1 MFQTLKNAW
10 RVPDLRSKMIFTLVV
25 LVIFRLGC
33 MIPVPFIDSE
43 GLAAMFG
50 TSGAYADSVLAYFNV
65 LSGEAFSQATIFA
78 LNVSPYITSSII
90 IQLLTVAIPAL
101 EKLSKAGPEGQKKIQ
116 SITRYA
122 SIAIGFVLAIG
133 IYSMIAAQGAA
144 TGLATAQKAV
154 VLISLVVGSTFCMWL
169 GDQITQKGFGN
180 GVSIL
185 IFVNIVSQLP
195 TTLMSLFTLK
205 DAGKI
210 SIIEI
215 GLFLIGALAL
225 LAVAIYFSLAERRV
239 PIQYAGKAVGAKVMK
254 GQSTHIPLSLIGS
267 AVIAIIFAMS
277 VMMFPETIANFFP
290 GKGWSKW
297 ILTSPYSIFNKTT
310 WMYPVCYAV
319 LTVFFTWFYTQITF
333 KPDEMAEN
341 LHKSAGFVPGIR
353 PGEATEKYFERVLT
367 KVSLIGG
374 LFAALLAVTPILIS
388 NYTSLEGIQF
398 GGTSVLILIGVGL
411 DFSRQLDSQLTM
423 RHYQGFLK

>member
-1 MFQTLKNAW
+1 MLSTLRNAW
-10 RVPDLRSKMIFTLVV
+10 KVPELKKKFLWTMFLVA
-25 LVIFRLGC
+25 IFRIG
-33 MIPVPFIDSE
+33 IHITVPGIDTSS
-43 GLAAMFG
+43 LNTAA
-50 TSGAYADSVLAYFNV
+50 TSGGLLGFYNLISGGA
-65 LSGEAFSQATIFA
+65 LSKFSIFA
-78 LNVSPYITSSII
+78 LSVSPYINASII
-90 IQLLTVAIPAL
+90 MQLLTIAIPSL
-101 EKLSKAGPEGQKKIQ
+101 EQLSKEGEEGRKKIQ

-133 IYSMIAAQGAA
+133 IYSMIAA
-144 TGLATAQKAV
+144 TGVAYGLNTAEKAI

-195 TTLMSLFTLK
+195 NTLMSLFTLK
-205 DAGKI
+205 EANEI
-210 SIIEI
+210 TIIEI
-215 GLFLIGALAL
+215 ALFLIGAIAL
-225 LAVAIYFSLAERRV
+225 LALTIYFSLAERRV

-277 VMMFPETIANFFP
+277 VMMFPETVANFFP
-290 GKGWSKW
+290 TKGWAIW
-297 ILTSPYSIFNKTT
+297 ITSNKYSIFNKDT
-310 WMYPVCYAV
+310 WMYPVFYSV
-319 LTVFFTWFYTQITF
+319 FTVFFTWFYTQITF

-341 LHKSAGFVPGIR
+341 LHKSAGFVPGVR
-353 PGEATEKYFERVLT
+353 PGEATEKYFERLLT

-374 LFAALLAVTPILIS
+374 VFAALLAITPILIS
-388 NYTSLEGIQF
+388 NYTDLQGIQF
-398 GGTSVLILIGVGL
+398 GGTSLLILIGVGL
-411 DFSRQLDSQLTM
+411 DFSRQLDSQLVM

>member
-1 MFQTLKNAW
+1 MLSTLRNAW
-10 RVPDLRSKMIFTLVV
+10 KVLELKKKFLWTIFLVA
-25 LVIFRLGC
+25 IFRIGIH
-33 MIPVPFIDSE
+33 IPVPGIDTSY
-43 GLAAMFG
+43 LDTTA
-50 TSGAYADSVLAYFNV
+50 TSGGLLGFYNLI
-65 LSGEAFSQATIFA
+65 SGGALKKFSIFA
-78 LNVSPYITSSII
+78 LSVSPYINASII
-90 IQLLTVAIPAL
+90 MQLLTIAIPSL
-101 EKLSKAGPEGQKKIQ
+101 EQLSKEGEEGRKKIQ

-133 IYSMIAAQGAA
+133 IYSMIAATGAA
-144 TGLATAQKAV
+144 YGLNTAEKAI

-195 TTLMSLFTLK
+195 NTLMSLFTLK
-205 DAGKI
+205 EANEI
-210 SIIEI
+210 TIIEI
-215 GLFLIGALAL
+215 ALFLIGAIAL
-225 LAVAIYFSLAERRV
+225 LALTIYFSLAERRV

-290 GKGWSKW
+290 TKGWAIW
-297 ILTSPYSIFNKTT
+297 ITSNKYSIFNKDT
-310 WMYPVCYAV
+310 WMYPVFYSV
-319 LTVFFTWFYTQITF
+319 FTVFFTWFYTQITF

-341 LHKSAGFVPGIR
+341 LHKSAGFVPGVR
-353 PGEATEKYFERVLT
+353 PGEATEKYFERLLT

-374 LFAALLAVTPILIS
+374 GFAALLAITPILIS
-388 NYTSLEGIQF
+388 NYTDLQGIQF
-398 GGTSVLILIGVGL
+398 GGTSLLILIGVSL
-411 DFSRQLDSQLTM
+411 DFSRQLDSQLVM

>member
-1 MFQTLKNAW
+1 MLSTLRNAW
-10 RVPDLRSKMIFTLVV
+10 KVPELRKRFLWTIFLVA
-25 LVIFRLGC
+25 IFRIGIH
-33 MIPVPFIDSE
+33 IPVPGIDTSYLSSMTNSD
-43 GLAAMFG
+43 GLLGFYNLI
-50 TSGAYADSVLAYFNV
+50 SGGA
-65 LSGEAFSQATIFA
+65 LSKFSIFA
-78 LNVSPYITSSII
+78 LSVSPYINASII
-90 IQLLTVAIPAL
+90 VQLLTIAIPSL
-101 EKLSKAGPEGQKKIQ
+101 EQLSKEGEEGRKKIQ

-144 TGLATAQKAV
+144 SGLGTAEKTV

-205 DAGKI
+205 EAGEI

-215 GLFLIGALAL
+215 VLFLIGALAL
-225 LAVAIYFSLAERRV
+225 LAVTIYFSLAERRV

-290 GKGWSKW
+290 TKGWSKW
-297 ILTSPYSIFNKTT
+297 ILTNPYSIFNKSTC
-310 WMYPVCYAV
+310 MYPVCYAV

-341 LHKSAGFVPGIR
+341 LHKSAGFVPGVR
-353 PGEATEKYFERVLT
+353 PGEATEKYFEKVLT

-374 LFAALLAVTPILIS
+374 IFAALLAVTPILIS
-388 NYTSLEGIQF
+388 NYTDLSGIQF
-398 GGTSVLILIGVGL
+398 GGTSLLILIGVGL
-411 DFSRQLDSQLTM
+411 DFSRQLDSQLVM

>member
-1 MFQTLKNAW
+1 MLSTLRNAW
-10 RVPDLRSKMIFTLVV
+10 KVLELKKKFLWTIFLVA
-25 LVIFRLGC
+25 IFRIGIH
-33 MIPVPFIDSE
+33 IPVPGIDTSY
-43 GLAAMFG
+43 LDTTA
-50 TSGAYADSVLAYFNV
+50 TSGGLLGFYNLI
-65 LSGEAFSQATIFA
+65 SGGALKKFSIFA
-78 LNVSPYITSSII
+78 LSVSPYINASII
-90 IQLLTVAIPAL
+90 MQLLTIAIPSL
-101 EKLSKAGPEGQKKIQ
+101 EQLSKEGEEGRKKIQ

-133 IYSMIAAQGAA
+133 IYSMIAATGAA
-144 TGLATAQKAV
+144 YGLNTAEKAI

-195 TTLMSLFTLK
+195 NTLMSLFTLK
-205 DAGKI
+205 EANEI
-210 SIIEI
+210 TIIEI
-215 GLFLIGALAL
+215 ALFLIGAIAL
-225 LAVAIYFSLAERRV
+225 LALTIYFSLAERRV

-290 GKGWSKW
+290 TKGWAIW
-297 ILTSPYSIFNKTT
+297 ITSNKYSIFNKDT
-310 WMYPVCYAV
+310 WMYPVFYSV
-319 LTVFFTWFYTQITF
+319 FTVFFTWFYTQITF

-341 LHKSAGFVPGIR
+341 LHKSAGFVPGVR
-353 PGEATEKYFERVLT
+353 PGEATEKYFERLLT

-374 LFAALLAVTPILIS
+374 VFAALLAITPILIS
-388 NYTSLEGIQF
+388 NYTDLQGIQF
-398 GGTSVLILIGVGL
+398 GGTSLLILIGVSL
-411 DFSRQLDSQLTM
+411 DFSRQLDSQLVM

>member
-1 MFQTLKNAW
+1 M
-10 RVPDLRSKMIFTLVV
+10 
-25 LVIFRLGC
+25 
-33 MIPVPFIDSE
+33 
-43 GLAAMFG
+43 
-50 TSGAYADSVLAYFNV
+50 
-65 LSGEAFSQATIFA
+65 
-78 LNVSPYITSSII
+78 
-90 IQLLTVAIPAL
+90 QLLTIAIPSL
-101 EKLSKAGPEGQKKIQ
+101 EQLSKEGEEGRKKIQ

-144 TGLATAQKAV
+144 TGLNTAQKAI

-205 DAGKI
+205 EAGEI
-210 SIIEI
+210 TIIEI
-215 GLFLIGALAL
+215 ALFLVGALAL
-225 LAVAIYFSLAERRV
+225 LVFTIYFSLAERRV
-239 PIQYAGKAVGAKVMK
+239 PIQYAGKAVGSKVMK

-290 GKGWSKW
+290 
-297 ILTSPYSIFNKTT
+297 IT

-341 LHKSAGFVPGIR
+341 LHKSAGFVPGVR
-353 PGEATEKYFERVLT
+353 PGEATEKYFEKVLT

-388 NYTSLEGIQF
+388 NYTDLSGIQF
-398 GGTSVLILIGVGL
+398 GGTSLLILIGVGL
-411 DFSRQLDSQLTM
+411 DFSRQLDSQLVM

>member
-1 MFQTLKNAW
+1 MLSTLRNAW
-10 RVPDLRSKMIFTLVV
+10 KVPELRKRFLWTIFLVA
-25 LVIFRLGC
+25 IFRIGIH
-33 MIPVPFIDSE
+33 IPVPGIDTSYLSSMTNSD
-43 GLAAMFG
+43 GLLGFYNLI
-50 TSGAYADSVLAYFNV
+50 SGGA
-65 LSGEAFSQATIFA
+65 LSKFSIFA
-78 LNVSPYITSSII
+78 LSVSPYINASII
-90 IQLLTVAIPAL
+90 MQLLTIAIPSL
-101 EKLSKAGPEGQKKIQ
+101 EQLSKEGEEGRKKIQ

-144 TGLATAQKAV
+144 TGLGTAQKAV

-277 VMMFPETIANFFP
+277 VMMFPETIAKFFP

-297 ILTSPYSIFNKTT
+297 ILTNPYSIFNEST

-341 LHKSAGFVPGIR
+341 LHKSAGFVPGVR

-374 LFAALLAVTPILIS
+374 VFAALLAVTPILIS
-388 NYTSLEGIQF
+388 KYTDLSGIQF
-398 GGTSVLILIGVGL
+398 GGTSMLILIGVGL
-411 DFSRQLDSQLTM
+411 DFSRQLDSQLVM

>member
-1 MFQTLKNAW
+1 MLSTLRNAW
-10 RVPDLRSKMIFTLVV
+10 KVPELRKRFLWTIFLVA
-25 LVIFRLGC
+25 IFRIGIH
-33 MIPVPFIDSE
+33 IPVPGIDTSYLSSMTNSD
-43 GLAAMFG
+43 GLLGFYNLI
-50 TSGAYADSVLAYFNV
+50 SGGA
-65 LSGEAFSQATIFA
+65 LSKFSIFA
-78 LNVSPYITSSII
+78 LSVSPYINASII
-90 IQLLTVAIPAL
+90 MQLLTIAIPSL
-101 EKLSKAGPEGQKKIQ
+101 EQLSKEGEEGRKKIQ

-144 TGLATAQKAV
+144 SGLGTAQKAV

-277 VMMFPETIANFFP
+277 VMMFPETIAKFFP

-297 ILTSPYSIFNKTT
+297 ILTNPYSIFNEST

-388 NYTSLEGIQF
+388 NYTSLRGIEF

>member
-1 MFQTLKNAW
+1 MLSTLRNAW
-10 RVPDLRSKMIFTLVV
+10 KVPELRKRFLWTIFLVA
-25 LVIFRLGC
+25 IFRIGIH
-33 MIPVPFIDSE
+33 IPVPGIDTSYLSSMTNSG
-43 GLAAMFG
+43 GLLGFYNLI
-50 TSGAYADSVLAYFNV
+50 SGGA
-65 LSGEAFSQATIFA
+65 LSKFSIFA
-78 LNVSPYITSSII
+78 LSVSPYINASII
-90 IQLLTVAIPAL
+90 VQLLTIAIPSL
-101 EKLSKAGPEGQKKIQ
+101 EQLSKEGEEGRNKIQ

-144 TGLATAQKAV
+144 TGLSSAQKVV
-154 VLISLVVGSTFCMWL
+154 VLIALVVGSTFCMWL

-205 DAGKI
+205 EAGEI
-210 SIIEI
+210 TIIEI
-215 GLFLIGALAL
+215 ALFLVGTLAL
-225 LAVAIYFSLAERRV
+225 LVFTIYFSLAERRV
-239 PIQYAGKAVGAKVMK
+239 PIQYAGKAVGTKVMR

-290 GKGWSKW
+290 TKGWSKW
-297 ILTSPYSIFNKTT
+297 ILTSPYSIFNKSK

-341 LHKSAGFVPGIR
+341 LHKSAGFVPGVR
-353 PGEATEKYFERVLT
+353 PGEATEKYFEKVLT
-367 KVSLIGG
+367 RVSLIGG

-388 NYTSLEGIQF
+388 NYTDLTGIQF
-398 GGTSVLILIGVGL
+398 GGTSLLILIGVGL
-411 DFSRQLDSQLTM
+411 DFSRQLDSQLVM

>member
-1 MFQTLKNAW
+1 MLSTLRNAW
-10 RVPDLRSKMIFTLVV
+10 KVPELRKRFLWTIFLVA
-25 LVIFRLGC
+25 IFRIGIH
-33 MIPVPFIDSE
+33 IPVPGIDTSYLSSMTNSG
-43 GLAAMFG
+43 GLLGFYNLI
-50 TSGAYADSVLAYFNV
+50 SGGA
-65 LSGEAFSQATIFA
+65 LSKFSIFA
-78 LNVSPYITSSII
+78 LSVSPYINASII
-90 IQLLTVAIPAL
+90 MQLLTIAIPSL
-101 EKLSKAGPEGQKKIQ
+101 EQLSKEGEEGRKKIQ

-144 TGLATAQKAV
+144 SGLGTAQKVV

-205 DAGKI
+205 EAGEI

-225 LAVAIYFSLAERRV
+225 LAVTIYFSLAERRV

-254 GQSTHIPLSLIGS
+254 GQSTHIPLSIIGS

-290 GKGWSKW
+290 AICFW
-297 ILTSPYSIFNKTT
+297 
-310 WMYPVCYAV
+310 
-319 LTVFFTWFYTQITF
+319 TVF
-333 KPDEMAEN
+333 
-341 LHKSAGFVPGIR
+341 V
-353 PGEATEKYFERVLT
+353 
-367 KVSLIGG
+367 
-374 LFAALLAVTPILIS
+374 
-388 NYTSLEGIQF
+388 
-398 GGTSVLILIGVGL
+398 IGVSISTSSSGK
-411 DFSRQLDSQLTM
+411 SRKTSYPMSIAISSTNSRKALVEVSVRRKIDNLC
-423 RHYQGFLK
+423 

>member
-1 MFQTLKNAW
+1 MLSTLRNAW
-10 RVPDLRSKMIFTLVV
+10 KVPELKKRFLWTIFLVA
-25 LVIFRLGC
+25 IFRIGIH
-33 MIPVPFIDSE
+33 IPVPGIDTSYLSSMTNSD
-43 GLAAMFG
+43 GLLGFYNLI
-50 TSGAYADSVLAYFNV
+50 SGGA
-65 LSGEAFSQATIFA
+65 LSKFSIFA
-78 LNVSPYITSSII
+78 LSVSPYINASII
-90 IQLLTVAIPAL
+90 MQLLTIAIPSL
-101 EKLSKAGPEGQKKIQ
+101 EQLSKEGEEGRKKIQ

-133 IYSMIAAQGAA
+133 IYSMIASQGAA
-144 TGLATAQKAV
+144 NGLGTAQKAV

-205 DAGKI
+205 EAGEI

-215 GLFLIGALAL
+215 ALFLIGALAL
-225 LAVAIYFSLAERRV
+225 LAVTIYFSLAERRV

-290 GKGWSKW
+290 TKGWSKW
-297 ILTSPYSIFNKTT
+297 IVTSPYSIFNTST

-341 LHKSAGFVPGIR
+341 LHKSAGFVPGVR

-374 LFAALLAVTPILIS
+374 LFVALLAVTPILIS
-388 NYTSLEGIQF
+388 NYTDLSGIQF
-398 GGTSVLILIGVGL
+398 GGTSLLILIGVGL
-411 DFSRQLDSQLTM
+411 DFSRQLDSQLVM

>member
-1 MFQTLKNAW
+1 MLSTLRNAW
-10 RVPDLRSKMIFTLVV
+10 KVPELRKRFLWTIFLVA
-25 LVIFRLGC
+25 IFRIGIH
-33 MIPVPFIDSE
+33 IPVPGIDTSYLSSMTNSG
-43 GLAAMFG
+43 GLLGFYNLI
-50 TSGAYADSVLAYFNV
+50 SGGA
-65 LSGEAFSQATIFA
+65 LSKFSIFA
-78 LNVSPYITSSII
+78 LSVSPYINASII
-90 IQLLTVAIPAL
+90 VQLLTIAIPSL
-101 EKLSKAGPEGQKKIQ
+101 EQLSKEGEEGRNKIQ

-144 TGLATAQKAV
+144 TGLSSAQKVV
-154 VLISLVVGSTFCMWL
+154 VLIALVVGSTFCMWL

-205 DAGKI
+205 EAGEI
-210 SIIEI
+210 TIIEI
-215 GLFLIGALAL
+215 ALFLVGTLAL
-225 LAVAIYFSLAERRV
+225 LVFTIYFSLAERRV
-239 PIQYAGKAVGAKVMK
+239 PIQYAGKAVGSKVMR

-290 GKGWSKW
+290 TKGWSKW
-297 ILTSPYSIFNKTT
+297 ILTSPYSIFNKST
-310 WMYPVCYAV
+310 WMYPVCYAE

-341 LHKSAGFVPGIR
+341 LHKSAGFVPGVR
-353 PGEATEKYFERVLT
+353 PGEATEKYFEKVLT
-367 KVSLIGG
+367 RVSLIGG

-388 NYTSLEGIQF
+388 NYTDLTGIQF
-398 GGTSVLILIGVGL
+398 GGTSLLILIGVGL
-411 DFSRQLDSQLTM
+411 DFSRQLDSQLVM

>member
-1 MFQTLKNAW
+1 MLSTLRNAW
-10 RVPDLRSKMIFTLVV
+10 KVPELRKRFLWTIFLVA
-25 LVIFRLGC
+25 IFRIGIH
-33 MIPVPFIDSE
+33 IPVPGIDTSYLSSMTNSD
-43 GLAAMFG
+43 GLLGFYNLI
-50 TSGAYADSVLAYFNV
+50 SGGA
-65 LSGEAFSQATIFA
+65 LSKFSIFA
-78 LNVSPYITSSII
+78 LSVSPYINASII
-90 IQLLTVAIPAL
+90 MQLLTIAIPSL
-101 EKLSKAGPEGQKKIQ
+101 EQLSKEGEEGRKKIQ

-144 TGLATAQKAV
+144 SGLGTAQKAV

-205 DAGKI
+205 EAGEI

-215 GLFLIGALAL
+215 ALFLIGALAL
-225 LAVAIYFSLAERRV
+225 LAVTIYFSLAERRV

-290 GKGWSKW
+290 TKGWSKW
-297 ILTSPYSIFNKTT
+297 ILTNPYSIFNEST

-341 LHKSAGFVPGIR
+341 LHKSAGFVPGVR

-374 LFAALLAVTPILIS
+374 VFAALLAVTPILIS
-388 NYTSLEGIQF
+388 NYTDLSGIQF
-398 GGTSVLILIGVGL
+398 GGTSMLILIGVGL
-411 DFSRQLDSQLTM
+411 DFSRQLDSQLVM

>member
-1 MFQTLKNAW
+1 
-10 RVPDLRSKMIFTLVV
+10 
-25 LVIFRLGC
+25 
-33 MIPVPFIDSE
+33 
-43 GLAAMFG
+43 
-50 TSGAYADSVLAYFNV
+50 
-65 LSGEAFSQATIFA
+65 
-78 LNVSPYITSSII
+78 
-90 IQLLTVAIPAL
+90 
-101 EKLSKAGPEGQKKIQ
+101 
-116 SITRYA
+116 
-122 SIAIGFVLAIG
+122 
-133 IYSMIAAQGAA
+133 
-144 TGLATAQKAV
+144 
-154 VLISLVVGSTFCMWL
+154 
-169 GDQITQKGFGN
+169 
-180 GVSIL
+180 
-185 IFVNIVSQLP
+185 
-195 TTLMSLFTLK
+195 MSLFTLK
-205 DAGKI
+205 DAGEI

-388 NYTSLEGIQF
+388 NYTDLRGIQF
-398 GGTSVLILIGVGL
+398 GGTSLLIMVGVGL
-411 DFSRQLDSQLTM
+411 DFSRQLDSQLVM

>member
-1 MFQTLKNAW
+1 MLSTLRNAW
-10 RVPDLRSKMIFTLVV
+10 KVPELRKRFLWTIFLVA
-25 LVIFRLGC
+25 IFRIGIH
-33 MIPVPFIDSE
+33 IPVPGIDTSYLSSMTNSG
-43 GLAAMFG
+43 GLLGFYNLI
-50 TSGAYADSVLAYFNV
+50 SGGA
-65 LSGEAFSQATIFA
+65 LSKFSIFA
-78 LNVSPYITSSII
+78 LSVSPYINASII
-90 IQLLTVAIPAL
+90 VQLLTIAIPSL
-101 EKLSKAGPEGQKKIQ
+101 EQLSKEGEEGRNKIQ

-144 TGLATAQKAV
+144 TGLSSAQKVV
-154 VLISLVVGSTFCMWL
+154 VLIALVVGSTFCMWL

-205 DAGKI
+205 EAGEI
-210 SIIEI
+210 TIIEI
-215 GLFLIGALAL
+215 ALFLVGTLAL
-225 LAVAIYFSLAERRV
+225 LVFTIYFSLAERRV
-239 PIQYAGKAVGAKVMK
+239 PIQYAGKAVGSKVMR

-290 GKGWSKW
+290 TKGWSKW
-297 ILTSPYSIFNKTT
+297 ILTSPY
-310 WMYPVCYAV
+310 PVCYAV
-319 LTVFFTWFYTQITF
+319 LTMFFTWFYTQITF

-341 LHKSAGFVPGIR
+341 LHKSAGFVPGVR
-353 PGEATEKYFERVLT
+353 PGEATEKYFEKVLT
-367 KVSLIGG
+367 RVSLIGG

-388 NYTSLEGIQF
+388 NYTDLTGIQF
-398 GGTSVLILIGVGL
+398 GGTSLLILIGVGL
-411 DFSRQLDSQLTM
+411 DFSRQLDSQLVM

>member
-1 MFQTLKNAW
+1 MLSTLRNAW
-10 RVPDLRSKMIFTLVV
+10 KVPELRKRFLWTIFLVA
-25 LVIFRLGC
+25 IFRIGIH
-33 MIPVPFIDSE
+33 IPVPGIDTSYLSSMTNSD
-43 GLAAMFG
+43 GLLGFYNLI
-50 TSGAYADSVLAYFNV
+50 SGGA
-65 LSGEAFSQATIFA
+65 LSKFSIFA
-78 LNVSPYITSSII
+78 LSVSPYINASII
-90 IQLLTVAIPAL
+90 MQLLTIAIPSL
-101 EKLSKAGPEGQKKIQ
+101 EQLSKEGEEGRKKIQ

-144 TGLATAQKAV
+144 SGLGTAQKAV

-205 DAGKI
+205 EAGEI

-215 GLFLIGALAL
+215 ALFLIGALAL
-225 LAVAIYFSLAERRV
+225 LAVTIYFSLAERRV

-290 GKGWSKW
+290 TKGWSKW
-297 ILTSPYSIFNKTT
+297 ILTNPYSIFNEST

-341 LHKSAGFVPGIR
+341 LHKSAGFVPGVR

-374 LFAALLAVTPILIS
+374 VFAALLAVTPILIS
-388 NYTSLEGIQF
+388 NYTDLRGIQF
-398 GGTSVLILIGVGL
+398 GGTSMLILIGVGL
-411 DFSRQLDSQLTM
+411 DFSRQLDSQLVM